1 MYEQLGLGEL
11 KSISIILRLGN
22 GSVIVPKGVV
32 EDFFGSSVKYAILT
46 LAQYLDPLIQS
57 IMA

>member
-1 MYEQLGLGEL
+1 M
-11 KSISIILRLGN
+11 
-22 GSVIVPKGVV
+22 IVPKGVV